1 MNIKKST
8 VYAWLTAILL
18 SVSALGVFDIYLDLT
33 AHLNAVHAIVEV
45 MIILLSLAPAIY
57 FLRRWLLMRRKALN
71 AELQLQDYLEGLG
84 RRIEQE
90 FQQWNLTDA
99 EKKTAL
105 YILKGMSHRE
115 IAAQCHRSEGT
126 VRQHAVSVYR
136 KAGLTSRAE
145 FSAYFL
151 QMLLAPLAQLIED
164 DGEVSESTGPQALAQ
179 DVRGI
184 DGTAVV
190 EPYKED
196 GQDALA
202 REASA

>member
-8 VYAWLTAILL
+8 IYAWLTAVLL
-18 SVSALGVFDIYLDLT
+18 SVSALGIFDIYLDLS
-33 AHLNAVHAIVEV
+33 AHHTIMHAIVELL
-45 MIILLSLAPAIY
+45 IIVLSAAPAFY
-57 FLRRWLLMRRKALN
+57 FLRRWVRVRRKALN
-71 AELQLQDYLEGLG
+71 AKQQLQDYLEGLG

-90 FQQWNLTDA
+90 FHQWGLTDA
-99 EKKTAL
+99 EKKTAI

-151 QMLLAPLAQLIED
+151 QMLLAPMAHLVDDDEDGELDERASGKRSVRD
-164 DGEVSESTGPQALAQ
+164 DGDAEATAQ
-179 DVRGI
+179 
-184 DGTAVV
+184 
-190 EPYKED
+190 YK
-196 GQDALA
+196 AAA
-202 REASA
+202 RNQTERKISA

>member
-8 VYAWLTAILL
+8 LYAWLTAVLL
-18 SVSALGVFDIYLDLT
+18 SVSTLSMFDIYLDLT
-33 AHLNAVHAIVEV
+33 AHLTAVHAVIEV
-45 MIILLSLAPAIY
+45 LIILLSLAPAIY
-57 FLRRWLLMRRKALN
+57 FLRRWLMMRHKALN
-71 AELQLQDYLEGLG
+71 AEQQLQDYLEGLG

-90 FQQWNLTDA
+90 FRQWNLTDA
-99 EKKTAL
+99 EKKTAI

-151 QMLLAPLAQLIED
+151 QMLLAPMAQLVDDESEEPPVAPQVLPTLVRD
-164 DGEVSESTGPQALAQ
+164 DGG
-179 DVRGI
+179 
-184 DGTAVV
+184 V
-190 EPYKED
+190 EHVERYKE
-196 GQDALA
+196 AA
-202 REASA
+202 IPRVATKASA